1 MRNRLLFLYLL
12 FSLAVVQNYSFIFDG
27 SDDCVDMGDM
37 IDQSIS
43 FSITK
48 GVLL

>member
-1 MRNRLLFLYLL
+1 MRRRILALSFI
-12 FSLAVVQNYSFIFDG
+12 FSFVLGQNYSLSFDG
-27 SDDCVDMGDM
+27 DSYVNMGDM